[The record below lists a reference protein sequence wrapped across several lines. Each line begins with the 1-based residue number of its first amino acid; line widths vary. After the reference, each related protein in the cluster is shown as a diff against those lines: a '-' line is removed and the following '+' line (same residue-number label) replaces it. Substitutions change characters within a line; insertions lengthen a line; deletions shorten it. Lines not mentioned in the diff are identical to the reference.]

1 MNDLVN
7 QVLAQGKK
15 LGELATRVHTVQA
28 QLREASDRVFYS
40 LQDSFTFQ
48 QGQNVVQNL
57 VFNVPTSEDFEAVR
71 MSAYP
76 FIRRISI
83 ANPLLSEVAFRPTV
97 WTFQNVSES
106 LIRYSVDALFEV
118 TTAYSDGTTRRYQN
132 AAFLA
137 SQLFSAYT
145 SPIAQENEAI
155 LAIPPVSLQSYDRS
169 ESPSALVFDPCWR
182 LPKGSTVMARVS
194 PLFSGERDTAGYADG
209 LINEYQIR
217 GVLEGYKRT
226 R

>member
-1 MNDLVN
+1 MNDLVA

-15 LGELATRVHTVQA
+15 LEELASRTNAAQA
-28 QLREASDRVFYS
+28 KLREASDRVFYS

-48 QGQNVVQNL
+48 QGQGVVQNL
-57 VFNVPTSEDFEAVR
+57 VFNVPASDDFDAVR
-71 MSAYP
+71 LSAYP
-76 FIRRISI
+76 FVRRINISDSQ
-83 ANPLLSEVAFRPTV
+83 LSDVTFRPTV

-106 LIRYSVDALFEV
+106 LARYSVDALFEL
-118 TTAYSDGTTRRYQN
+118 TTAYSDGKTRRYQN

-145 SPIAQENEAI
+145 SPIAQEQEIA
-155 LAIPPVSLQSYDRS
+155 LGIPPVSLQTYDRS

-182 LPKGSTVMARVS
+182 LPRGSTVTVRVT
-194 PLFSGERDTAGYADG
+194 PLFSGERDSVGYADD

-217 GVLEGYKRT
+217 GVLEGYKRA